1 MSDQISL
8 SLEEAQSLGQKVL
21 RTNGFNDAHARS
33 IMDVIY
39 RCQLDDCHSHGLYR
53 LLVCANTIRA
63 GLVKGDADVEVSEPS
78 PAAIRVDAKNGYSLL
93 AFETGLPYLIEKTRK
108 NGIGLMAINN
118 CFHFSA
124 LWPEVEKLSE
134 AGLAAM
140 AMLPSHAWVAPAG
153 GTKGSLGTNP
163 LAFSWPRGEKSPY
176 TFDFATSAIA
186 RGEIELAKRAGHPLP
201 EGAAIDEH
209 GEPTI
214 DPNEALKGAML
225 TFGGYKGSALSTM
238 IELMAGPMIG
248 DLTSLASLEKDGGKG
263 GTPLHGE
270 VIIAFDPKLLGGT
283 DTDTNS
289 RLAETLFTSISEQG
303 ARLPSQRRY
312 AARARNL
319 EAGTVT
325 IPKQLHE
332 DILALL

>member
-1 MSDQISL
+1 MSDQIAL
-8 SLEEAQSLGQKVL
+8 DLEETQELGLKVL
-21 RTNGFNDAHARS
+21 RANGFNEAHARS

-53 LLVCANTIRA
+53 LLICVNTVRA
-63 GLVKGDADVEVSEPS
+63 GLVDGNESVEISEPS
-78 PAAIRVDAKNGYSLL
+78 PASIRVDARNGYSLL
-93 AFETGLPYLIEKTRK
+93 AFETGLPHLIEKTKK
-108 NGIGLMAINN
+108 NGVGLMAINN

-140 AMLPSHAWVAPAG
+140 AMVPSHAWVAPSG

-209 GEPTI
+209 GKPTI

-248 DLTSLASLEKDGGKG
+248 DLTSLASLEKDGNQG

-283 DTDTNS
+283 DTATNT
-289 RLAETLFTSISEQG
+289 RLAEALFASISEQG

-332 DILALL
+332 DILVLL